1 MAIASLKPTTPPT
14 IPLQSTKVQKETY
27 LGIVADN
34 DTTPLQ
40 SLQAYLDGMPWT
52 VHAYY
57 SQLLGKH
64 NDLRELDDGGSPAY
78 QQYQKI
84 RELQLRVDSALQ
96 TSYDSEKGITEVTG
110 SAIILHLV
118 PNINDCFVAEAGS
131 RQNGIYRIK
140 TVERRVFNRDSVYL
154 VSYELLGYVADQPE
168 RYQDLESKVVR
179 TYHFSIG
186 RLADGLAPV
195 LREEDYAL
203 SQDLAHDQHR
213 ILQHYFQR
221 FFNRS
226 QHTLMVPGQTR
237 RIYDPRLVN
246 FLMSI
251 VDSSAIPECREL
263 KRVSMDNE
271 RYLSAPSLWTALV
284 NRDWTEIQRCL
295 QQAGVIN
302 TGGFNRSSW
311 IKTAIYWPV
320 DGFVYPITDRDD
332 SAVAGDPLPM
342 VTSGWNLDR
351 TDWEADPEKV
361 AVNQYVSGTETLPL
375 IKPVSEDNFYVLS
388 ESFYTGQIDLSML
401 EVLTRDYLKHATID
415 QAGLK
420 ALTTA
425 YFNWPVLEQFYY
437 APILVLLIRESVRG
451 FYK

>member
-1 MAIASLKPTTPPT
+1 MAIAKLKPTTEPT

-84 RELQLRVDSALQ
+84 RELQLRVETALQ
-96 TSYDSEKGITEVTG
+96 TSYDAEKGITEVTG

-118 PNINDCFVAEAGS
+118 PNVNDCFVAEAGS

-154 VSYELLGYVADQPE
+154 VSYELLGYVSDQPD
-168 RYQDLESKVVR
+168 RYQDLEAKVVR

-203 SQDLAHDQHR
+203 SQELANDQHR

-226 QHTLMVPGQTR
+226 QHTLMVPGQAR
-237 RIYDPRLVN
+237 RIYDPRLVD
-246 FLMSI
+246 FLMS
-251 VDSSAIPECREL
+251 VTDSSSIPECREL
-263 KRVSMDNE
+263 KRISMDND
-271 RYLSAPSLWTALV
+271 RYLSAPSLWTALIH
-284 NRDWTEIQRCL
+284 RDWSEIQRSL
-295 QQAGVIN
+295 NQVGIVGKN
-302 TGGFNRSSW
+302 GFNHSSW

-320 DGFVYPITDRDD
+320 DGFVYPLTDRDD
-332 SAVAGDPLPM
+332 AAIMGDPLPM
-342 VTSGWNLDR
+342 VTTGVEFDR
-351 TDWEADPEKV
+351 IDWESDPLKV
-361 AVNQYVSGTETLPL
+361 EANQYNAGDETIPL
-375 IKPVSEDNFYVLS
+375 IKPASENMSYVLS
-388 ESFYTGQIDLSML
+388 ESFYQQQLDLSAL
-401 EVLTRDYLKHATID
+401 EILTRDYLKQATID
-415 QAGLK
+415 QAMLK

-437 APILVLLIRESVRG
+437 APLLVLLIRESVRG